1 VLLLEETVLKSK
13 PMPLLDHIIF
23 GLLIEVEASL
33 KVESTEEEAVFEVS
47 NEKFGLCKN
56 ACEP

>member
-1 VLLLEETVLKSK
+1 VLLFEETVLKSK

-33 KVESTEEEAVFEVS
+33 KVEITDEEALFEVS
-47 NEKFGLCKN
+47 N
-56 ACEP
+56 

>member
-1 VLLLEETVLKSK
+1 MLFEETVLRSK

-33 KVESTEEEAVFEVS
+33 KVERTDDEALFEVS
-47 NEKFGLCKN
+47 LERF
-56 ACEP
+56 

>member
-1 VLLLEETVLKSK
+1 MLLFEETVLKSK
-13 PMPLLDHIIF
+13 PMPLLDHIMF

-33 KVESTEEEAVFEVS
+33 KVESTDEEALFAVS
-47 NEKFGLCKN
+47 LERFGLCKN

>member
-1 VLLLEETVLKSK
+1 VLLFDETVLKSK

-23 GLLIEVEASL
+23 GLFIEVEASL
-33 KVESTEEEAVFEVS
+33 KVERTDEEALFDVSFER
-47 NEKFGLCKN
+47 FWLCKN

>member
-1 VLLLEETVLKSK
+1 MLFEETVLKSK

-33 KVESTEEEAVFEVS
+33 KVERTDDEALFEVS
-47 NEKFGLCKN
+47 LERF
-56 ACEP
+56 